1 MNRTDIKDER
11 PSESLLLDKKRQ
23 GQNDG
28 AKGKSKINTKVF
40 RMDFSDREEEES
52 IEFIQIQ
59 DKTAK
64 GGPGN
69 SEQIRG
75 N

>member
-23 GQNDG
+23 GANDG

>member
-1 MNRTDIKDER
+1 
-11 PSESLLLDKKRQ
+11 
-23 GQNDG
+23 
-28 AKGKSKINTKVF
+28 
-40 RMDFSDREEEES
+40 MDFSDREEEES

-75 N
+75 D

>member
-11 PSESLLLDKKRQ
+11 PSESLLQRQ
-23 GQNDG
+23 GDEG
-28 AKGKSKINTKVF
+28 KGKSKINTKVF

-75 N
+75 D